1 MSRISVKD
9 AVKRYGNNTV
19 IPDLN
24 LEIGDGELFT
34 LLGPSGCGKTTLL
47 RMIAGFNSIEGGDIF
62 FNEKRIN
69 DMDPS
74 KRNIG
79 MVFQNYAIFP
89 DLSVRDNVAFG
100 LKNRKVD
107 KAEIKKRTD
116 EFLNLMQIMQYADR
130 MPNQLSGG
138 QQQRIALARALVISP
153 DVLLMDEPLSNLDAK
168 LRVEMRS
175 VIRHT
180 QKSVGITTVYVTHD
194 QEEAMAISDRIAV
207 MKDGV
212 IQHVGTPR
220 DIYQRPKNVFVAT
233 FIGRTNI
240 VNAHVKD
247 GIITFADGY
256 HEHIDA
262 LDKAAEQD
270 VRCSIR
276 PEEFIICKDGTDGIH
291 GTVQE
296 CTYLGLNTHYTID
309 TDQGDSVEIVEE
321 SSIGEGLK
329 KGEKVL
335 LKVKKEKIN
344 VFTLGTIALYAL
356 FLLYPMAYL
365 IRQSVLDPDTGGFTL
380 AYFTKFFSKSYYFDT
395 LINSFK
401 VSITATVLSIAIGTP
416 LAYLFTIFKIK
427 GKSVLNILI
436 VVASMS
442 APFIGAYSWILLL
455 GRSGVI
461 TAFFKNLGIAIPD
474 IYGFGGIVLVM
485 TLQLFPLV
493 FLYAKGALKNID
505 NSLIEAAE
513 NLGCSGIACFFK
525 VVVPLIMPTLLA
537 AALLVFMRSFADFG
551 TPMLI
556 GEGYRTF
563 PVVLYTEFIN
573 EVGGSDGFAAAIAVI
588 AIVVT
593 TLVFLVQKY
602 VSNKNAFALNSMH
615 PVEEREAR
623 KGINAL
629 VHLVVYL
636 VVGIAI
642 MPQAYVIYTSF
653 KNTQGKIFV
662 DGYSL
667 QSYQTAIGKLGRSIQ
682 NTIII
687 PLLALVVIV
696 LLAVLIAYL
705 VVRRRNALTN
715 VVDVLSMIP
724 YIVPG
729 TVLGI
734 ALLIGFN
741 KPPLLISGT
750 MLIMVVALI
759 IRRLPYTIRSSVAIL
774 QQIPMSIEEAAIS
787 LGASKMKAFFRI
799 TVPMMASGIISG
811 AILSWVTMI
820 SELSTAIILYTG
832 KTKTLTVA
840 IYTEVIRGNYGTA
853 AALSTIMTI
862 LTVISLLAFSKL
874 NGGKDISL

>member
-1 MSRISVKD
+1 MK
-9 AVKRYGNNTV
+9 NNNKFRLDV
-19 IPDLN
+19 W
-24 LEIGDGELFT
+24 G
-34 LLGPSGCGKTTLL
+34 
-47 RMIAGFNSIEGGDIF
+47 
-62 FNEKRIN
+62 
-69 DMDPS
+69 
-74 KRNIG
+74 
-79 MVFQNYAIFP
+79 AI
-89 DLSVRDNVAFG
+89 
-100 LKNRKVD
+100 
-107 KAEIKKRTD
+107 
-116 EFLNLMQIMQYADR
+116 
-130 MPNQLSGG
+130 
-138 QQQRIALARALVISP
+138 
-153 DVLLMDEPLSNLDAK
+153 
-168 LRVEMRS
+168 
-175 VIRHT
+175 
-180 QKSVGITTVYVTHD
+180 
-194 QEEAMAISDRIAV
+194 
-207 MKDGV
+207 
-212 IQHVGTPR
+212 
-220 DIYQRPKNVFVAT
+220 
-233 FIGRTNI
+233 
-240 VNAHVKD
+240 
-247 GIITFADGY
+247 
-256 HEHIDA
+256 
-262 LDKAAEQD
+262 
-270 VRCSIR
+270 
-276 PEEFIICKDGTDGIH
+276 
-291 GTVQE
+291 
-296 CTYLGLNTHYTID
+296 
-309 TDQGDSVEIVEE
+309 
-321 SSIGEGLK
+321 
-329 KGEKVL
+329 
-335 LKVKKEKIN
+335 
-344 VFTLGTIALYAL
+344 TLGTIALYAL

-513 NLGCSGIACFFK
+513 NLGCSGIVCFFK

-853 AALSTIMTI
+853 AALSTTP
-862 LTVISLLAFSKL
+862 LSENVLY
-874 NGGKDISL
+874 

>member
-1 MSRISVKD
+1 MVTSRKKLDFWFWVK
-9 AVKRYGNNTV
+9 VVV
-19 IPDLN
+19 IGFMLIFLIYPFCTLITRSFFSN
-24 LEIGDGELFT
+24 KTAGFTFENYIRFFTKKYYYSALGRSLFVSIVT
-34 LLGPSGCGKTTLL
+34 TCTTLL
-47 RMIAGFNSIEGGDIF
+47 VGVPIA
-62 FNEKRIN
+62 
-69 DMDPS
+69 
-74 KRNIG
+74 
-79 MVFQNYAIFP
+79 Y
-89 DLSVRDNVAFG
+89 
-100 LKNRKVD
+100 
-107 KAEIKKRTD
+107 
-116 EFLNLMQIMQYADR
+116 IMSRY
-130 MPNQLSGG
+130 
-138 QQQRIALARALVISP
+138 
-153 DVLLMDEPLSNLDAK
+153 
-168 LRVEMRS
+168 
-175 VIRHT
+175 
-180 QKSVGITTVYVTHD
+180 
-194 QEEAMAISDRIAV
+194 
-207 MKDGV
+207 
-212 IQHVGTPR
+212 
-220 DIYQRPKNVFVAT
+220 NVFGKN
-233 FIGRTNI
+233 FI
-240 VNAHVKD
+240 
-247 GIITFADGY
+247 
-256 HEHIDA
+256 HI
-262 LDKAAEQD
+262 
-270 VRCSIR
+270 
-276 PEEFIICKDGTDGIH
+276 FII
-291 GTVQE
+291 
-296 CTYLGLNTHYTID
+296 
-309 TDQGDSVEIVEE
+309 
-321 SSIGEGLK
+321 
-329 KGEKVL
+329 
-335 LKVKKEKIN
+335 
-344 VFTLGTIALYAL
+344 
-356 FLLYPMAYL
+356 
-365 IRQSVLDPDTGGFTL
+365 
-380 AYFTKFFSKSYYFDT
+380 
-395 LINSFK
+395 
-401 VSITATVLSIAIGTP
+401 
-416 LAYLFTIFKIK
+416 
-427 GKSVLNILI
+427 
-436 VVASMS
+436 MS
-442 APFIGAYSWILLL
+442 LMSPPFIGAYSWIMLF
-455 GRSGVI
+455 GRAGFVTRLFANIGIHLPSIYG
-461 TAFFKNLGIAIPD
+461 KLGII
-474 IYGFGGIVLVM
+474 LVF
-485 TLQLFPLV
+485 TFKLFPYV
-493 FLYAKGALKNID
+493 YLYTSGAMGSID
-505 NSLIEAAE
+505 SSIEEAAE
-513 NLGCSGIACFFK
+513 NLGSNKLRRLLTVTLPVVAPSIAAGA
-525 VVVPLIMPTLLA
+525 IM
-537 AALLVFMRSFADFG
+537 VFMTSLADFG

-629 VHLVVYL
+629 VHLAVYL

-715 VVDVLSMIP
+715 VVDILSMIP